1 MQGHSWGVH
10 FLPAAIFW
18 IFKNHILAPRP
29 LKMSSGEKVM
39 KTKNLHFDEIYLE
52 RGLGFE
58 LRPQIGALGT
68 KNAFLTFSPIFK
80 IPSCQHLFQVLQ
92 WVIFGAMQIIG

>member
-1 MQGHSWGVH
+1 MGAGEKKLQKNSHRGALGGVY

-29 LKMSSGEKVM
+29 LKMSSDKKVM
-39 KTKNLHFDEIYLE
+39 KTKNLPFDEIYLE

-58 LRPQIGALGT
+58 LQPQL
-68 KNAFLTFSPIFK
+68 KF
-80 IPSCQHLFQVLQ
+80 
-92 WVIFGAMQIIG
+92 